1 MLDWNS
7 QSTRDKMRY
16 ESKYFPDVES
26 GGKVGIQIASSG
38 PDEEWE
44 QIKYGYLKMISEA
57 KNIFTYKHLISFQ
70 IYHF

>member
-44 QIKYGYLKMISEA
+44 QIKYGYLK
-57 KNIFTYKHLISFQ
+57 
-70 IYHF
+70 